1 MQARA
6 PLSNY
11 ARDCGYAVSNLWS
24 KIQKL
29 NTLMYLGSGC
39 ASYLKLEYEEPYPKL
54 GCVYPLIRTLNT
66 VSIGWICSLPEH
78 VSHKTDTRI

>member
-1 MQARA
+1 MRARA
-6 PLSNY
+6 PLKDY

-39 ASYLKLEYEEPYPKL
+39 AVYLELEYVEPYPEN
-54 GCVYPLIRTLNT
+54 GCVYSLINTLDT

-78 VSHKTDTRI
+78 VSHKTDT